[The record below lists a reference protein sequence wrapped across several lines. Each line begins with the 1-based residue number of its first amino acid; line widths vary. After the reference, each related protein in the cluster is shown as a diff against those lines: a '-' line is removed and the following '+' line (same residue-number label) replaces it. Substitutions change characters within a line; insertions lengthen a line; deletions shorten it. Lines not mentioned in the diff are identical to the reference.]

1 MSFAIYDATVPV
13 LAPMLTNVAAWLDKA
28 EAHAKAKGYDSAN
41 LLNMR
46 LAPDMLP
53 FSSQVGIASDI
64 AKLLVSKLTE
74 VPATPA
80 PDVPNTIA
88 GLARRAL
95 EAAAF
100 LSSVDPALFD
110 GSEERAIVLPQRHGD
125 PLHFSGATLLQ
136 QWALP
141 NVFFHVTTTYAIL
154 RHAGVELGKADYLGK
169 R

>member
-1 MSFAIYDATVPV
+1 MRFTIYDASVPI
-13 LAPMLTNVAAWLDKA
+13 LAPMLTNIAAWMDKA
-28 EAHAKAKGYDSAN
+28 EAHAKAKGYDSTN
-41 LLNMR
+41 LLTMR

-53 FSSQVGIASDI
+53 LSSQVAIASDI
-64 AKLLVSKLTE
+64 AKILVSRLTD

-80 PDVPNTIA
+80 PTAPGTVA
-88 GLARRAL
+88 ELAQRAL
-95 EAAAF
+95 EAATF
-100 LSSVDPALFD
+100 LHSVDPARFE

-125 PLHFSGATLLQ
+125 PLHFTGATLLQ